1 MQVTFLTYLIICP
14 LVLLAGFVDSV
25 AGGGGVISL
34 PAYLIAGIP
43 IKMAAGTNK
52 FANGCGTALAC
63 FNYAKSGNVDW
74 LCALPAAVT
83 SLIGSAIA
91 TTIAVFMRDDIL
103 QGLVLIALPLV
114 AVFLFFTRRQEAA
127 EEKPYSKLKVTVI
140 ASFIGLA
147 IGMYDGLVGPGT
159 GTFLTL
165 CFSGFLGYSLLKS
178 SGCARVANLA
188 SNIASIVVYF
198 TGGKILFAVAIP
210 AMVCAMTGA
219 QLGSRFA
226 IRGGSR
232 NIRFIM
238 FIVLGLLFLKVGL
251 NFLGVIDF

>member
-1 MQVTFLTYLIICP
+1 MQISIWTYLIICP

-43 IKMAAGTNK
+43 IKLAAGTNK

-63 FNYAKSGNVDW
+63 YNYAKSGNVDW

-83 SLIGSAIA
+83 SLLGSAIF
-91 TTIAVFMRDDIL
+91 TSLAVYMRDDIL

-114 AVFLFFTRRQEAA
+114 ALFLFFSKKTEAA
-127 EEKPYSKLKVTVI
+127 EEKPLPKAKVTLI
-140 ASFIGLA
+140 AALIGFA
-147 IGMYDGLVGPGT
+147 IGAYDGLVGPGT

-188 SNIASIVVYF
+188 SNIASMVVYF
-198 TGGKILFAVAIP
+198 ASGKILFAVAIP
-210 AMVCAMTGA
+210 AMCCAMLGA
-219 QLGSRFA
+219 QIGSKFA

-238 FIVLGLLFLKVGL
+238 FIVLGLLFLKIGL